1 MPGITHQKVATMAK
15 HGPNP
20 DSNLT
25 TASTGPAASAGD
37 RLSPRELAW
46 IAANGPATVAAA
58 LAILSFADTRRR
70 LGGAWADQCPSP
82 DLLARAVPPGPGG
95 PQAELAALTRQV
107 LLELHVEGCARCSS
121 WLAAL
126 ERDELLLRELRRR
139 AAEPAGPGRDWWP
152 TVRLSADQP
161 EAAGAGDDVRATLR
175 SGRIVIEAKAFLAGG
190 EVHATYGGPAPAV
203 RRAVLRRD
211 GSHSVATV
219 HVPDD
224 AGAIYLDVALDRE
237 PALGR
242 IAEVDFAAAAAAA
255 GGLPMTSERRS
266 YPDVRVT
273 SADGRTAALRV
284 VTGVAGSDV
293 RLRLAGPGPSG
304 GVWTADGQRL
314 APDADVVVPSAPVP
328 VEQILR
334 ALEMR

>member
-1 MPGITHQKVATMAK
+1 MIK

-20 DSNLT
+20 DGNPIK
-25 TASTGPAASAGD
+25 ASARPAAGAGD
-37 RLSPRELAW
+37 RLSPRELARV
-46 IAANGPATVAAA
+46 AANGPATTADAR
-58 LAILSFADTRRR
+58 AILSSPETRRR

-82 DLLARAVPPGPGG
+82 DLLARAVPPECGT
-95 PQAELAALTRQV
+95 PQHELALLIRQV
-107 LLELHVEGCARCSS
+107 LLELHVKVCARCCS

-126 ERDELLLRELRRR
+126 ERDDLLLRELRGR
-139 AAEPAGPGRDWWP
+139 AAEPASPGRDWWP

-161 EAAGAGDDVRATLR
+161 EPTSDDDDLRASLR
-175 SGRIVIEAKAFLAGG
+175 SGRIVIQAKAFLAAG
-190 EVHATYGGPAPAV
+190 EVHATHGGPAPAV

-224 AGAIYLDVALDRE
+224 DATIYLDIALDRE

-242 IAEVDFAAAAAAA
+242 IAEVDFAAGAAAAA
-255 GGLPMTSERRS
+255 GLPMTSERRS

-273 SADGRTAALRV
+273 SADSRTATLRV
-284 VTGVAGSDV
+284 VTGVAGSSV
-293 RLRLAGPGPSG
+293 RLRLAGPEPSG
-304 GVWTADGQRL
+304 GIWTPDGQRL
-314 APDADVVVPSAPVP
+314 APSADVVVPSPPVP